1 MKRRRQR
8 ITLLLILALIFAMVG
23 EFVSFPAVSRAAE
36 YSISNPVI
44 NNGVTTW
51 SCIYF
56 GNYYQSNEND
66 KEPIKWRVL
75 SVDGDDAFLLADQN
89 LDCRQ
94 YNITDT
100 NSIFTPTPEPKE
112 YPDTTEEPESTEDPS
127 ATATPE
133 PTELPIITW
142 ENCTLRS
149 WLNGYGSESNLNEE
163 DYSSDNFLDAA
174 FSPAE
179 QEAIRQTVVTNE
191 GNPYFVDLEG
201 SNAGMKSNDTMD
213 QIYLLSISEATTF
226 RYGFSMDFKGRNDAR
241 IATNTAHVENKN
253 VSMYSAGMADS
264 WWLRTPGIN
273 LDQAAYVG
281 LGGYGYENGYV
292 IDYHFCAVRPVL
304 HLDLTSSLWR
314 DAGVVTSV
322 VSDQNAVNN
331 TSNSSNSAVNTNQK
345 VKKPGKVT
353 GLSVSVKKK
362 KMTVSWKGMSNISG
376 YQLQYA
382 QNKKITKK
390 KKAKN
395 INNYLRKKT
404 IGGLQRK
411 TTYYVRVRAYTKVSG
426 KKLYGKWSKVKK
438 VKIK

>member
-1 MKRRRQR
+1 M
-8 ITLLLILALIFAMVG
+8 ILSLVLFFAMVG
-23 EFVSFPAVSRAAE
+23 EFVGFPAVSNAAV

-44 NNGVTTW
+44 NNGITTW

-56 GNYYQSNEND
+56 GNYYQSKENI

-100 NSIFTPTPEPKE
+100 NSIFTSTPEPTVD
-112 YPDTTEEPESTEDPS
+112 PNATVTPESTAKPEPVVI
-127 ATATPE
+127 PE
-133 PTELPIITW
+133 PTELPKITW

-191 GNPYFVDLEG
+191 GNPYFSGLEG
-201 SNAGMKSNDTMD
+201 NNASMKSNDTMD
-213 QIYLLSISEATTF
+213 RIYLLSISEAATF
-226 RYGFSMDFKGRNDAR
+226 RYGFSMDFKGGNDAR
-241 IATNTAHVENKN
+241 VATNTAHVENRN

-314 DAGVVTSV
+314 DAGAVTSV
-322 VSDQNAVNN
+322 VLGQNTVNN
-331 TSNSSNSAVNTNQK
+331 TSNTSNAVVDTNQK
-345 VKKPGKVT
+345 VKKTGKVT

-362 KMTVSWKGMSNISG
+362 KMTVFWKKMSNISG

-390 KKAKN
+390 QKSKN
-395 INNYLRKKT
+395 IKKYLHKKT
-404 IGGLQRK
+404 VSGLQRK
-411 TTYYVRVRAYTKVSG
+411 TTYYVRVRAYTEVSG
-426 KKLYGKWSKVKK
+426 KKIYGMWSKVKK